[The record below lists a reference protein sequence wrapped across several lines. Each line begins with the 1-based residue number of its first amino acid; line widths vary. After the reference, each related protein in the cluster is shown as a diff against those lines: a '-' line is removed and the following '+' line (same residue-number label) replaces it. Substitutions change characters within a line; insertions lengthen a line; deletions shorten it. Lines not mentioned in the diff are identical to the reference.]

1 MPFTASICSI
11 RTLLPEHYIRA
22 RAICCVS
29 RRPKICIELKRRPDS
44 SHLELSPS
52 NFNCSFIS
60 TITMRVDHYLT
71 LVILAC
77 IGHITAFVITAGSNP
92 AAATALAAVITA
104 ADLKRI
110 NVPIPSTLVTSLV
123 TLQAPLSAIIT
134 AAPTSTVYVIRRQ
147 TQKCFDDRGFQVDCA
162 TWTGYYCKCSEP
174 PSSFIRIDM
183 SL

>member
-1 MPFTASICSI
+1 MLFTASICSI
-11 RTLLPEHYIRA
+11 RTLLPEHDIRA

-44 SHLELSPS
+44 SHLGPSP
-52 NFNCSFIS
+52 NTFTYSFTS

-71 LVILAC
+71 LVILAY
-77 IGHITAFVITAGSNP
+77 IGHITAFFITAGSDP

-104 ADLKRI
+104 ADLIRI
-110 NVPIPSTLVTSLV
+110 NVPIPSTLVTSPV
-123 TLQAPLSAIIT
+123 TFQAPLSATIT
-134 AAPTSTVYVIRRQ
+134 AAPRSTAYVIRRQ

-162 TWTGYYCKCSEP
+162 TWTGYYCKCLETP
-174 PSSFIRIDM
+174 LSFAHIDM